1 MICLL
6 MATQRVGN
14 FDCTAQNTVP
24 KQQSGASEQTIFVE
38 ARDPSHEDV
47 ILA

>member
-24 KQQSGASEQTIFVE
+24 KQHRGRIRTDHFVE
-38 ARDPSHEDV
+38 AMDPSHEDV
-47 ILA
+47 IFA